1 MSTNPPSIGDYSPG
15 ILSLLPMIYVAW
27 ADQVLSP
34 SEVRVLQHK
43 VSQLASLTADDLELI
58 QKWTNPQSPP
68 SRELFQNWRI
78 ILSGYAAQLPTAQRI
93 SLAALGLEMAKS
105 VSGQAT
111 TWTEKNVKSS
121 LEELEEALGLVR
133 EETYKSLFP
142 EPLPSLVP
150 EEPIHLD
157 IQKLRKHLDAPH
169 EDLRERVRSLLSDP
183 VFQVG
188 ILRDKKDYRDQV
200 LQWTKLLA
208 KQGYGA
214 ISYPEAQGGKDDIGA
229 YTTIF
234 EMLGFHDL
242 SLTIKFGVQFG
253 LFGGSI
259 LALGSRKHHEK
270 YLAQVGKLDLAGCFA
285 MTETGHGSNVRQLET
300 TAIYEPETKEFIIH
314 SPHRNA
320 GTEYIGN
327 ALHSRMA
334 TVFAQLIVR
343 GENQGIH
350 ALLVPLRNENHQ
362 LLPGVTVE
370 DNGYKL
376 GLNGV
381 DNGRI
386 WFNQVRVPRE
396 NLLDRFAQVDEDG
409 TYQSPIEN
417 PSKRFFTMLGTLVGG
432 RVAVPRAGLSA
443 AKKGLLVATRYALK
457 RRQFGKDF
465 KSPETL
471 LLDYPSHQRR
481 LLPLIAKSYALDAAL
496 TYLTHRFVH
505 RDESEMREIETLA
518 AGLKSYSTWFT
529 TKALQECRE
538 ACGGKGY
545 LWENEFADLKADS
558 DIFTTFEGDNTVLMQ
573 LVARGRLSAFQ
584 NEFNEDGMV
593 GLLRYVSARFITPGA
608 LQNSLSFASTN
619 PEHLRDPKFHVNA
632 FEYREQRLLMGVAE
646 RLRGKIKG
654 GMDSYKAFLECQTH
668 LLKLAEA
675 YIERVVLEKFLDSN
689 AQADP
694 EIVPKLEQLAQL
706 YALNAI
712 ETDKGWFLETGFIS
726 ADKSKAIRR
735 EVDRLCAEVRVF
747 AGNLVEGFGIPEVL
761 IKAPIAKH

>member
-34 SEVRVLQHK
+34 SEVRILQKK
-43 VSQLASLTADDLELI
+43 VSQLPSLTAADLALI
-58 QKWTNPQSPP
+58 QKWTNPQAPP

-78 ILSGYAAQLPTAQRI
+78 ILSGYAAQIPAQERI
-93 SLAALGLEMAKS
+93 SLAELGLQMAKT
-105 VSGQAT
+105 VSDQAT
-111 TWTEKNVKSS
+111 TWTEASLKNS
-121 LEELEEALGLVR
+121 LEELEEALGIVQ

-150 EEPIHLD
+150 KEPEHVD
-157 IQKLRKHLDAPH
+157 TQKLKAHLDAPYG
-169 EDLRERVRSLLSDP
+169 ELRERVRSLLSDP
-183 VFQVG
+183 VFQAGV
-188 ILRDKKDYRDQV
+188 IRDKEAYRTQV
-200 LQWTKLLA
+200 LEWSKLLA
-208 KQGYGA
+208 KQGLGA
-214 ISYPEAQGGKDDIGA
+214 ISYPEAQGGKNDIGS
-229 YTTIF
+229 YTTVF
-234 EMLGFHDL
+234 EMLGYHDL
-242 SLTIKFGVQFG
+242 SLAVKFGVQFG

-259 LALGSRKHHEK
+259 LALGTQKHHEK
-270 YLAQVGKLDLAGCFA
+270 YLTEVGTLELPGCFA

-300 TAIYEPETKEFIIH
+300 TAVYEPETQEFIIH

-320 GTEYIGN
+320 GKEYIGN
-327 ALHSRMA
+327 ALHGKMA
-334 TVFAQLIVR
+334 TVFAQLIVE

-350 ALLVPLRNENHQ
+350 ALLVPLRDDQHNT
-362 LLPGVTVE
+362 LPGVTVE

-396 NLLDRFAQVDEDG
+396 NLLDRFAQVDEHG
-409 TYQSPIEN
+409 KYQSSIEN
-417 PSKRFFTMLGTLVGG
+417 PSRRFFTMLGTLVGG
-432 RVAVPRAGLSA
+432 RVSVPRAGLSA
-443 AKKGLLVATRYALK
+443 AKKGLLIATRYALK

-465 KSPETL
+465 KTAETL
-471 LLDYPSHQRR
+471 ILDYPSHQRR
-481 LLPLIAKSYALDAAL
+481 LIPLIAKSYALDAGL
-496 TYLTHRFVH
+496 SYLTKRFIE
-505 RDESEMREIETLA
+505 RDKSDIREIETLA
-518 AGLKSYSTWFT
+518 AGLKSYATWFT
-529 TKALQECRE
+529 TETLQECRE

-593 GLLRYVSARFITPGA
+593 GLLRYISARFITPGA
-608 LQNSLSFASTN
+608 IQNSLSFASTN
-619 PEHLRDPKFHVNA
+619 PEHLRDSNFHMNA
-632 FEYREQRLLMGVAE
+632 LEYREQRLLMGVAE

-675 YIERVVLEKFLDSN
+675 YIERVVLEEFLQSN
-689 AQADP
+689 AEADP
-694 EIVPKLEQLAQL
+694 EIAPKLEQLAQL
-706 YALNAI
+706 YALSTI
-712 ETDKGWFLETGFIS
+712 EADKGWFLETGFIS
-726 ADKSKAIRR
+726 SDKSKAIRR
-735 EVDRLCAEVRVF
+735 EVDRLCGEIRVY
-747 AGNLVEGFGIPEVL
+747 AGNLVEGYGIPEVL
-761 IKAPIAKH
+761 VKAPIAKH